1 MTYADPDD
9 MAMLLDWLYD
19 FAISYESYERAL
31 AEEKLAYSKSSKK
44 SK

>member
-1 MTYADPDD
+1 

-19 FAISYESYERAL
+19 FATSYERAL
-31 AEEKLAYSKSSKK
+31 SEEKLAYSKSSKK